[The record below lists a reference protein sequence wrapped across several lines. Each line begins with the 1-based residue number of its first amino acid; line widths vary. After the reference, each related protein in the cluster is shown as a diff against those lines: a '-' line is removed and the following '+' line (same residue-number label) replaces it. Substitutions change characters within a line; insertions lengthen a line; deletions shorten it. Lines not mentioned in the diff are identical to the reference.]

1 MAISWSTYH
10 LRLHQRLLREPLLL
24 PPGAQLLLA
33 VSGGQD
39 SMALTALMLDLQRLH
54 HWQLQLWHGNH
65 CWRQESEQQAAA
77 LAAWAKSKNLK
88 IQIDSWANPLHTEA
102 AAREWRY
109 SCLEQQAKT
118 EGCQIVLTAHTAND
132 RSETLLL
139 HLARGSHRR
148 GLGSLMAQRQLCPG
162 IQLVRPLLN
171 FSRADTARI
180 CETLAIPIWLDP
192 SNTDQRFSRNRIR
205 NEVLPVLEQLH
216 PGATQRMAAT
226 AEGFSAEQENYG
238 ELLDLA
244 LKALQAD
251 DSKIQRKKLMALSIP
266 CRGQLL
272 QHWLLQQGLA
282 AMGASQIKQL
292 WPQLESSRGPNQMVL
307 AKGKTLEWDRLHI
320 WLNS

>member
-1 MAISWSTYH
+1 MAISWSAYH

-171 FSRADTARI
+171 FSR
-180 CETLAIPIWLDP
+180 IPQGFVKHWQSQSGWIP
-192 SNTDQRFSRNRIR
+192 
-205 NEVLPVLEQLH
+205 
-216 PGATQRMAAT
+216 ATQINVLAVIESVMRCYQCWSNCIQVPHK
-226 AEGFSAEQENYG
+226 EWLQ
-238 ELLDLA
+238 LQKDLA
-244 LKALQAD
+244 LNKKTMENYLISPLKLCRQM
-251 DSKIQRKKLMALSIP
+251 IQKY
-266 CRGQLL
+266 
-272 QHWLLQQGLA
+272 
-282 AMGASQIKQL
+282 
-292 WPQLESSRGPNQMVL
+292 N
-307 AKGKTLEWDRLHI
+307 AK
-320 WLNS
+320 S